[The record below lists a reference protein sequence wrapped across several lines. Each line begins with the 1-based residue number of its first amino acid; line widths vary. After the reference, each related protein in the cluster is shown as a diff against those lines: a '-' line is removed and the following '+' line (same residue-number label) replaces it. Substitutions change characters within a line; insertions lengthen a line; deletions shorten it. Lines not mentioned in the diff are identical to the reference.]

1 MKKSKMAIAS
11 VALASIGVGTLM
23 YTYAKMHPIKAKAV
37 AKDMKN
43 VMKDL
48 K

>member
-1 MKKSKMAIAS
+1 MKKSKMAMAS
-11 VALASIGVGTLM
+11 VALASLGLGSLM
-23 YTYAKMHPIKAKAV
+23 YSYVKMHPIKAKAV